1 MNRIGYLM
9 FGSLAVLAGMLM
21 LLRSEPEPT
30 RGPSPAAFAP
40 SNEPLVVFCAASN
53 RPVIEAIKAD
63 YEAEFGIR
71 LQIEYGASQ
80 TILAAHEVSR
90 SGDLFLPADDSYLD
104 QARDRNLIDEALP
117 LARMRAVVAVPKG
130 NPKQFAKL
138 DDLLAEGVRIVQAN
152 PDATAI
158 GKLTREALTKGGT
171 WERLAARTVAMKTT
185 VNEVANDMKVGT
197 ADAGVVWDVV
207 LRPLP
212 ELEALRLPEL
222 DAVFADIPIAL
233 LKSTKQPQ
241 RALHFARYVQAADKG
256 LQKYREFG
264 FEPVVGDTWS
274 DSPELT
280 VYAGAMLRPAID
292 RTIRDFEQHE
302 GVRVTRVYNGCGVLV
317 AQMKA
322 GQTPDA
328 YFACDRELMQQ
339 VADLFPAPE
348 IVTQNELVILVQ
360 KGNPKGI
367 KSLKDLAQAGLKV
380 GVGHEKQCAMGWL
393 TQQTLREGKV
403 EAAVM
408 ENVTVQSPSGDM
420 LVNQMRA
427 GSLDA
432 AVAYLSNAAG
442 ASAFLDAVRIKGIP
456 CSVATQP
463 FAVAKSTEHPQ
474 LAARLLLRL
483 KSEESRERFLDEGFQ
498 WQAK

>member
-1 MNRIGYLM
+1 MNRIVWLM
-9 FGSLAVLAGMLM
+9 PGSLAVLVGLIL
-21 LLRSEPEPT
+21 LLRSD
-30 RGPSPAAFAP
+30 PARRP
-40 SNEPLVVFCAASN
+40 NSDSVPVQVPLIVFCAASN
-53 RPVIEAIKAD
+53 RPVLEAIRAD
-63 YEAEFGIR
+63 YEAEFQTP
-71 LQIEYGASQ
+71 LQIEYGATQ
-80 TILAAHEVSR
+80 TILAAHEISR

-104 QARDRNLIDEALP
+104 QARAKNLIDEALP
-117 LARMRAVVAVPKG
+117 LARMRAVIAVPKG
-130 NPKQFAKL
+130 NPKQFKTL

-152 PDATAI
+152 PEATAI
-158 GKLTREALTKGGT
+158 GKLTHEALSRAGT
-171 WERLAARTVAMKTT
+171 WDRLAARTVALKTT

-197 ADAGVVWDVV
+197 ADAGIVWDVV
-207 LRPLP
+207 LTPMP
-212 ELEALRLPEL
+212 ELEAVRLPEL
-222 DAVFADIPIAL
+222 DAIVANVSIAV
-233 LKSTKQPQ
+233 LKSSQQPQ

-256 LQKYREFG
+256 LKKYREFG
-264 FEPVVGDTWS
+264 FEPVAGDAWS
-274 DSPELT
+274 VYPELT

-292 RTIRDFEQHE
+292 RTIRDFEQRE

-328 YFACDRELMQQ
+328 YFACDREFMQQ
-339 VADLFPAPE
+339 VAELFPSPE
-348 IVTQNELVILVQ
+348 NVAQNELVILVQ

-367 KSLKDLAQAGLKV
+367 KSLKDLAKPGLRV

-393 TQQTLREGKV
+393 TQKTLKAEKV
-403 EAAVM
+403 ETAVM

-442 ASAFLDAVRIKGIP
+442 ASEFLDAVRIKGLP

-463 FAVAKSTEHPQ
+463 FAVAKSTEHRQ
-474 LAARLLLRL
+474 LATRLLERL
-483 KSEESRERFLDEGFQ
+483 KSAESRQRFLDEGFQ
-498 WQAK
+498 WQVK